1 MYNYIFMIVAATTR
15 AIELLHT
22 NLDEALCVNQYIA
35 WLEITMDNIAWMYIL
50 DNTEQLKRKIRV
62 ASLIF
67 FKEMIEWMWKAK
79 SNR

>member
-35 WLEITMDNIAWMYIL
+35 WLEITMDNIA
-50 DNTEQLKRKIRV
+50 
-62 ASLIF
+62 
-67 FKEMIEWMWKAK
+67 
-79 SNR
+79 